1 MTGRFR
7 DQREVFMFR
16 QLLPGGRPRVLSL
29 VSVLLAGA
37 LLFGVKSVDA
47 QQFVVD
53 DAGITDPGA
62 CQLEGWIGE
71 AAGWIL
77 PACTPIGRAEIT
89 LGVGYADEAHGG
101 HAHRHTEFVAQAK
114 VNIVPDDPGVFGA
127 SVVAGFGFGPFAQA
141 TGTSVEELFAYVP
154 VTWTHPGERAFLH
167 LNGGWAYET
176 EASAHRALYGVR
188 GDLVVHDRL
197 TVIGELF
204 GEGEDVGA
212 QGGLRVSL
220 VPDFLLLD
228 ATWGVGV
235 AGDTP
240 DIGFALGIALTP
252 RAFFTPIR

>member
-1 MTGRFR
+1 
-7 DQREVFMFR
+7 MFPYR
-16 QLLPGGRPRVLSL
+16 RPAFSSQAFSL
-29 VSVLLAGA
+29 VPVLLASTLAVGA
-37 LLFGVKSVDA
+37 PSAGA

-77 PACTPIGRAEIT
+77 PACTPIGRAEFT

-114 VNIVPDDPGVFGA
+114 VNVVPDDPGAFGA

-212 QGGLRVSL
+212 QGGLRVTL

-228 ATWGVGV
+228 ASYGVGV